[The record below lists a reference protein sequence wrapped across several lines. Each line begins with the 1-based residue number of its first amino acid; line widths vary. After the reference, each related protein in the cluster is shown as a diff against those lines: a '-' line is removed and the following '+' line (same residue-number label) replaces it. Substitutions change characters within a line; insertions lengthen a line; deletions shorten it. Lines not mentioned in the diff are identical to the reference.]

1 MKTSNLLIV
10 LLGLFCLW
18 LLFSRKAESKKD
30 SNKNE
35 STVAIPEGEKGN
47 TKTNKEES
55 SLVNIDFSKPSNII
69 ASGYGTALECGNQVM
84 DLLPQIRHYADSVT
98 ALNLKYDQAT
108 ANDCSGT
115 FIRLNRYLNTFC
127 PQEPFLTF
135 GVGRSTRDLVKYYY
149 DIDQLI
155 LIKDPIASD
164 SLLQPGTV
172 MFYTY
177 SNRGGKLNITRKNM
191 QSLVNHVGIITE
203 VEKNDAGVVTG
214 YKLFHGRNPKRG
226 INITNYHKREPFGK
240 NMKPYPYGNGTQQWM
255 AVAPI
260 ANNQE

>member
-1 MKTSNLLIV
+1 MKTSNFLIV

-18 LLFSRKAESKKD
+18 LFFSRKTESKTD
-30 SNKNE
+30 DNNNE
-35 STVAIPEGEKGN
+35 TTATITEAKRGN
-47 TKTNKEES
+47 NKTNKEDD
-55 SLVNIDFSKPSNII
+55 SLSKIDFSKPAKII
-69 ASGYGTALECGNQVM
+69 ALGYGTALQCGNQVV
-84 DLLPQIRHYADSVT
+84 DLLPKIRHYADSVT
-98 ALNLKYDQAT
+98 ALNLKYDQST

-115 FIRLNRYLNTFC
+115 FIRMNRYLNSFC
-127 PQEPFLTF
+127 PEEPFPTF
-135 GVGRSTRDLVKYYY
+135 GVGRSTRDLVKYYH

-164 SLLQPGTV
+164 TLLQAGAV

-177 SNRGGKLNITRKNM
+177 SGRGGKLNITTKNM

-203 VEKNDAGVVTG
+203 VEKDKNGVVTG
-214 YKLFHGRNPKRG
+214 YQLFHGRNPKRG

-255 AVAPI
+255 AVAPV
-260 ANNQE
+260 ANNQ